1 VSTSSDLQRKRLHQE
16 QWPELLELS
25 IREVFQIM
33 LGLELEPMNAD
44 LVTMPMECTAMV
56 GLAGHMS
63 GVITFRCNP
72 RCATV
77 IASRMLHSTI
87 HNDDEQALDAIGEV
101 CNMIAGN
108 FKNKISGL
116 SESCVVSAPTVVVG
130 GDYRV
135 HSPVAHT
142 LQKAFQF
149 DGSAISVALE
159 LRM

>member
-1 VSTSSDLQRKRLHQE
+1 MQRKGLHQE
-16 QWPELLELS
+16 QWPELLEVS

-33 LGLELEPMNAD
+33 LSSELEPMNAD

-56 GLAGHMS
+56 GLAGHLC
-63 GVITFRCNP
+63 GVITFRCNAT
-72 RCATV
+72 CATV
-77 IASRMLHSTI
+77 IASKMLDSTI
-87 HNDDEQALDAIGEV
+87 HNGDEQALDAIGEV

-116 SESCVVSAPTVVVG
+116 SEGCVLSAPTVVVG

-135 HSPVAHT
+135 HSLVAHS

-159 LRM
+159 LRV